1 MFSLLASVST
11 LAQGTLVS
19 DANAQQTAQKPA
31 SATDIQASTIPG
43 YDVVQKVADFGEN
56 AAKEALPAAEKAAKS
71 ASDAATS
78 AADSLASGTPPSLPS
93 ISAPSL
99 PSLPSGSVVPS
110 EEKTNMPSLPT
121 PTISAPTLALPAI
134 PLPGASATPLAAPVA
149 PESKPLTIPDPT
161 APKTGTVA
169 VPASGAAPT
178 EDKAKE
184 NLDNILKEMKILKEN
199 RGAAEAV
206 TPKDAVPL
214 PDEYKKMMGT
224 DKDAEE
230 EAEDPD
236 AKFKTQ
242 YLPDVIY
249 RKDYDR
255 KNAHLP
261 LSLDGADLERGLFE
275 TAEAGNINGVRAVL
289 DTGLISPDVR
299 NTYGNTPLMS
309 AALHGRVDTVRL
321 LLARE
326 ANPNLQNNL
335 GLTALHIA
343 AQKGRTDVVKALLAM
358 KADPNLK
365 DSYANTPL
373 MFAAAG
379 KHFATAQALLDGG
392 AVREARFLSELV
404 QNPSQMK
411 AVKHG
416 KPPGDPAAMGETIA
430 ESNTTPDGLVVNK
443 PYTPPEP
450 EPPIKPEAL
459 TAESATLPPSA
470 LQEEGVVKDLYGVP
484 VTPKPETIGKDS
496 ASEEA
501 KKAAA
506 SAAREAAQKPAE
518 NAATPLGTQ
527 ALPVPAT
534 SVPIP
539 LAPATSAP
547 IPNLEPPKTTAESS
561 PSAPA
566 PTTPTPSMKHS
577 LSDPVKAEPVKPIVT
592 ETKEE
597 KMPEPPAMPSVGL
610 PDEEP
615 AAPIPALPT
624 KAPATTAPSITAPS
638 LTLPTL
644 EASKPVEPIKPIDT
658 AKPPAETKPILEL
671 PPVGETKPQIPS
683 VTPPAASK
691 PKPATPPSDLTLPE
705 MPSFDSFVTPE
716 EKPATPKT
724 PAEPEAPKTETPK
737 AESNELSV
745 PTTDA
750 KKAAI
755 PALTP
760 KEPEKE
766 ESTDPAMDAVDK
778 MFKDASGE
786 AKKKEEIPAVGPQ
799 IPAELE

>member
-11 LAQGTLVS
+11 LAQGALVS
-19 DANAQQTAQKPA
+19 NAEAQQADSNPTVAGA
-31 SATDIQASTIPG
+31 IESNIPG
-43 YDVVQKVADFGEN
+43 FGYVEKVADFGEN
-56 AAKEALPAAEKAAKS
+56 AAKSAVPAAQNAAKS
-71 ASDAATS
+71 VEA
-78 AADSLASGTPPSLPS
+78 AADSITAPSMPS
-93 ISAPSL
+93 VSAPTI
-99 PSLPSGSVVPS
+99 PSVSGVVPS
-110 EEKTNMPSLPT
+110 EEKTNMPSLPM
-121 PTISAPTLALPAI
+121 PTLSAPTLNLPAI
-134 PLPGASATPLAAPVA
+134 PLPGAASTPLAAPAA
-149 PESKPLTIPDPT
+149 PETKPVAIPDPALPKGGVVTPPPESPT
-161 APKTGTVA
+161 AAGEEKG
-169 VPASGAAPT
+169 
-178 EDKAKE
+178 KE

-199 RGAAEAV
+199 RGTAEEKK
-206 TPKDAVPL
+206 PSVPL
-214 PDEYKKMMGT
+214 PDEYRKMMGEG
-224 DKDAEE
+224 KEGEE

-249 RKDYDR
+249 RKDYER
-255 KNAHLP
+255 TNAHLP
-261 LSLDGADLERGLFE
+261 LSLDGADLERGIFE
-275 TAEAGNINGVRAVL
+275 TAEQGDINGLRAVL

-309 AALHGRVDTVRL
+309 AALHGKVDTARL

-430 ESNTTPDGLVVNK
+430 ETNTTPDGLVVNK
-443 PYTPPEP
+443 PYSPPEP
-450 EPPIKPEAL
+450 EPPVKPEAL

-484 VTPKPETIGKDS
+484 VTPKPESISKD
-496 ASEEA
+496 AANEEA
-501 KKAAA
+501 QKAAA
-506 SAAREAAQKPAE
+506 AAARAAAQKPPETTATGT
-518 NAATPLGTQ
+518 APSLAVPGQAAPVAITPTAPSLTPPTATPVMPSLM
-527 ALPVPAT
+527 PAT
-534 SVPIP
+534 TSPSLP
-539 LAPATSAP
+539 TLTAPAAAEKAP
-547 IPNLEPPKTTAESS
+547 EAAKITAPEN
-561 PSAPA
+561 APA
-566 PTTPTPSMKHS
+566 P
-577 LSDPVKAEPVKPIVT
+577 
-592 ETKEE
+592 
-597 KMPEPPAMPSVGL
+597 SVGA

-615 AAPIPALPT
+615 AAPIPPLPVKT
-624 KAPATTAPSITAPS
+624 PAATTTTPPASSSAPAKTLPALTAPAASAPTVTPPAIPAPITPS
-638 LTLPTL
+638 TSLPTL
-644 EASKPVEPIKPIDT
+644 APTKPAEAIKPVAPIT
-658 AKPPAETKPILEL
+658 ETKPAAIE
-671 PPVGETKPQIPS
+671 
-683 VTPPAASK
+683 PPAASK
-691 PKPATPPSDLTLPE
+691 PAAKPPSDLTLPE

-716 EKPATPKT
+716 EKPTAPKT
-724 PAEPEAPKTETPK
+724 PAAPATPA
-737 AESNELSV
+737 AEIPSTSSNELGVPSV
-745 PTTDA
+745 DT
-750 KKAAI
+750 KKGVI

-760 KEPEKE
+760 KEPIKE
-766 ESTDPAMDAVDK
+766 ESKDPAMDAVDK

-786 AKKKEEIPAVGPQ
+786 AKKKDEIPAVGPQ